1 MADFPNLNDATD
13 GAARDDERDTLAQAA
28 DAASDAAD
36 DAAYGGNFL
45 DHERFALE
53 RFRCPSCG
61 LPLEL
66 IEVRRPVEERM
77 KDPDGIALIAAC
89 RHCEIG
95 FTREDWHRRRAA

>member
-1 MADFPNLNDATD
+1 MADFAHRND
-13 GAARDDERDTLAQAA
+13 DDERDSLA
-28 DAASDAAD
+28 DAAYDAACQES
-36 DAAYGGNFL
+36 FL

-89 RHCEIG
+89 RRCEIG
-95 FTREDWHRRRAA
+95 FTKDDWHRRHAPV

>member
-1 MADFPNLNDATD
+1 MADFAHRND
-13 GAARDDERDTLAQAA
+13 DDERDGLA
-28 DAASDAAD
+28 DAAYDAACRES
-36 DAAYGGNFL
+36 FL

-89 RHCEIG
+89 RRCEIG
-95 FTREDWHRRRAA
+95 FTKDDWHRRHAPV